1 MKVKS
6 WSIFLGA
13 SVVLALGLFKYNQIQ
28 AAIAFG
34 ASFSESMESVE
45 LTVAKQVNWQKI
57 VMAQMR

>member
-6 WSIFLGA
+6 WSIVLSGCA

-34 ASFSESMESVE
+34 ASFPEPMESVE
-45 LTVAKQVNWQKI
+45 LAIAK
-57 VMAQMR
+57 